1 MTGKRHNSAHVEI
14 NMLEGPI
21 LGRMLAFALP
31 LMLSSVLQLLFN
43 AADVIV
49 VGKFAG
55 DRSLAA
61 VGSTS
66 SLISLLTN
74 FFLGLSIGV
83 NVLVA
88 RFEGAGDEKAVKETV
103 HTAMITSLASGLL
116 LTGVGLVCGR
126 GILALMSTPAEVI
139 DRAALYLRI
148 YFLGMPA
155 MMIYN
160 FGAAILRSVG
170 DTRRPLNY
178 LFAAGILN
186 VILNLFF
193 VIVLKMD
200 VAGVATATAISQCLS
215 AVLVVR
221 CLMRETGSIRLR
233 LEDLHFVR
241 DKFTRILMIGF
252 PAGLQSTLFS
262 FSNVIIQST
271 INSFGPVVVAGSAA
285 ASNIEGFVYISMNSF
300 YQATLSFTSQNI
312 GAGKY
317 ERIGK
322 ILRCG
327 LACAFVTGLI
337 LGPGAVLNGKHLLDL
352 YTDSPEV
359 IAAGMQR
366 LTMVASCYFL
376 CGMMDT
382 MVGSIRGMG
391 YAVLP
396 MVVSLVGACGLR
408 IVYIFTLFRLD
419 ALHTP
424 RGLFVTYP
432 ISWAVT
438 LAAHI
443 VCYIMI
449 RRKHFLPES

>member
-1 MTGKRHNSAHVEI
+1 MRKVHKADHVEI
-14 NMLEGPI
+14 DMLNGPI
-21 LGRMLAFALP
+21 LGKMLAFALP

-74 FFLGLSIGV
+74 FFIGLSIGV
-83 NVLVA
+83 NVMVA
-88 RFEGAGDEKAVKETV
+88 RYEGAGDHRGVRETV
-103 HTAMITSLASGLL
+103 HTAMITSVASGLFL
-116 LTGVGLVCGR
+116 MAVGLTFGH
-126 GILALMSTPAEVI
+126 GILSLMHTPPEVI
-139 DRAALYLRI
+139 GKAALYLRI

-170 DTRRPLNY
+170 DTRRPLHY

-193 VIVLKMD
+193 VIVMKMD
-200 VAGVATATAISQCLS
+200 VAGVATATVISQCLS
-215 AVLVVR
+215 ALLVLR
-221 CLMRETGSIRLR
+221 CLLRESGDIRLSR
-233 LEDLHFVR
+233 EHLHFSQ
-241 DKFTRILMIGF
+241 DKFTKILRIGF
-252 PAGLQSTLFS
+252 PAGLQSTLFN

-271 INSFGPVVVAGSAA
+271 INSFGSIVVAGSAA
-285 ASNIEGFVYISMNSF
+285 SSNIEGFVYISMNSF
-300 YQATLSFTSQNI
+300 YQATLSFTSQNV

-317 ERIGK
+317 DRIGR

-327 LACAFVTGLI
+327 LLCVAVTGLI
-337 LGPGAVLNGKHLLDL
+337 LGPGAVLNGRRLLDL
-352 YTDSPEV
+352 YTDNPEV
-359 IAAGMQR
+359 ITAGMYR
-366 LTMVASCYFL
+366 LMMVASCYFL
-376 CGMMDT
+376 CGMMET

-396 MVVSLVGACGLR
+396 MIVSLIGACGLR
-408 IVYIFTLFRLD
+408 IVYIFTLFRLP
-419 ALHTP
+419 AMHTP
-424 RGLFVTYP
+424 RGLFITYP
-432 ISWAVT
+432 VSWAVT
-438 LAAHI
+438 LTAHI
-443 VCYIMI
+443 ICYRMI
-449 RRKHFLPES
+449 RRKHFSLEHE